1 MLAETLGGVSG
12 VLLISQGQTRS
23 SWHDPRGPSQFL
35 EFTVPLMRWKEKY
48 EEICPVLGL

>member
-23 SWHDPRGPSQFL
+23 SWHDPRGHSQFL
-35 EFTVPLMRWKEKY
+35 EFIVSLMRWKEKC